1 MSNVFWLWAE
11 GRTVGWLSKILCAK
25 PVFPLLLILWIFIE
39 WIRKTHPLYSWAICL
54 KMNIRYWSVVFME
67 LKWIPLFI
75 LLTPQDQRMGFFEKN
90 LRNLLYKYLFVKT
103 RMSTQISFLNHPL
116 LPLNIVEADGHEKQ
130 LLHASKLAQ
139 ILSNFRPNLPFSVSC
154 GPSLLKI
161 FCLSNF
167 HWRIRTHTWRNLGW
181 ICVDQQAVDS
191 FGKILMQTSNL
202 FDWYWQLVKDWH
214 LMGETVTFDFLP
226 N

>member
-1 MSNVFWLWAE
+1 MCQA
-11 GRTVGWLSKILCAK
+11 GLSFAPHFMDIHWMNKKNTPTLFMGNLFK
-25 PVFPLLLILWIFIE
+25 NEYSLLVYCVYGTQMNTIIYFIDSS
-39 WIRKTHPLYSWAICL
+39 RSK
-54 KMNIRYWSVVFME
+54 NRV
-67 LKWIPLFI
+67 
-75 LLTPQDQRMGFFEKN
+75 FEKK

-116 LPLNIVEADGHEKQ
+116 LPLNIVKADGHEKQ

-214 LMGETVTFDFLP
+214 FMWWDCNFWFFAKLNWRV
-226 N
+226 